1 MKTSVTSAG
10 MKRMEEELSRLKG
23 PVMREHLQALAE
35 AREKGDISENAEYEV
50 ARDNINML
58 NIKIS
63 NLESKIK
70 GSSIVYKEKVSCE
83 EVQLFTKVTIL
94 NTKTQKVVTY
104 SIVTEDDAEPKAMK
118 ISVASPLSQG
128 LMGHKKGDFVKVGV
142 PSGLLELQVIDIS
155 AAD

>member
-1 MKTSVTSAG
+1 MKISVTAAG
-10 MKRMEEELSRLKG
+10 MRKMEEELARLKG

-63 NLESKIK
+63 NLESRIK

-94 NTKTQKVVTY
+94 NTKTQKVTTY
-104 SIVTEDDAEPKAMK
+104 SIVTEDEVDTRAMK
-118 ISVASPLSQG
+118 ISVGSPLSQG
-128 LMGHKKGDFVKVGV
+128 LMGHKKGDLVKVAV
-142 PSGLLELQVIDIS
+142 PAGLLELQVIDI
-155 AAD
+155 AAID